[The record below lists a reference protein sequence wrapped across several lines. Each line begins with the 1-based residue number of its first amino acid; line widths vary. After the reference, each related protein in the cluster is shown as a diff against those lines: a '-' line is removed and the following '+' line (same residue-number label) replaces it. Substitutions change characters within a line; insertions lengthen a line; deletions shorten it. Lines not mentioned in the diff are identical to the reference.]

1 MISIVLDA
9 SVLVA
14 LFSPSDSFHGRSVK
28 LFEELEAK
36 DVDIL
41 IPSLALA
48 EVTAALF
55 RRTGNYEFAHAAL
68 RTLKESE
75 VIRTED
81 VTVELASR
89 AARLVRYAPLRG
101 ADAIYLALA
110 ELEDAVLYTFDSEQ
124 RERGK
129 NIVETREP

>member
-1 MISIVLDA
+1 MPIVLDA

-14 LFSPSDSFHGRSVK
+14 LFSPSDSFHDRSVK
-28 LFEELEAK
+28 LFEALQDQDE
-36 DVDIL
+36 DIL

-68 RTLKESE
+68 RTLKDAS
-75 VIRTED
+75 VIRIED
-81 VTVELASR
+81 VTVELAAR
-89 AARLVRYAPLRG
+89 ASRLVRYAPLRG

-110 ELEDAVLYTFDSEQ
+110 EVEDAILYTFDSEQ